1 MMNLVGFSQG
11 SGRSEVNKSKSIQDG
26 KKDFHSIN
34 FSGSIRLPN
43 GKGIEGDEGMKVE
56 AL

>member
-1 MMNLVGFSQG
+1 MNLVGFSQG

-56 AL
+56 TL